1 MPTLTDARPAE
12 RYFGNRPIEIKRPSR
27 KGSFNKTHTSVRIAL
42 LEAYRQLGGVDGL
55 VKWGRE
61 KPDLFYPM
69 LRALLPH
76 ELAESGAGQ
85 SIRVL
90 VYAPNGKDTE
100 LSPVGQNTTVILQAE
115 AQAAPCLDETQAESE

>member
-1 MPTLTDARPAE
+1 MPTSIYFPSPRRINKPGPGRPQ
-12 RYFGNRPIEIKRPSR
+12 
-27 KGSFNKTHTSVRIAL
+27 GSKNHATESIRWGFV
-42 LEAYRQLGGVDGL
+42 EAYRQLGGVDGL
-55 VKWGRE
+55 VRWGKE

-69 LRALLPH
+69 LKSLLPA

-100 LSPVGQNTTVILQAE
+100 LSPAGQNTTVILQAE